1 MAMMLMGS
9 VIFAQKSAD
18 RSMAEKMKTDLSLS
32 DAQYTRI
39 KDINEKFK
47 SDQAKL
53 LTDTATSRE
62 NVRLE
67 RKRMQD
73 ERISQIKSVLTEA
86 QFSQWTEMNKNE
98 RKLSQTKGR
107 TGARAGNPM
116 DEMKTALD
124 LNDDQVKKVR
134 EINVGMA
141 ARFKALRQD
150 TAVSRG
156 NMRAE
161 MQKVMEERKAA
172 FKKVLTDDQYS
183 RFLAYEAGKSSQRRP
198 GGKPVRH

>member
-9 VIFAQKSAD
+9 VIFAQKSAGPE
-18 RSMAEKMKTDLSLS
+18 RAEKMKTELSLS
-32 DAQYTRI
+32 ETQYTRI

-47 SDQAKL
+47 SDQAEL
-53 LTDTATSRE
+53 LTDTAMSRE

-116 DEMKTALD
+116 EEMKTALD
-124 LNDDQVKKVR
+124 LNDSQVKKVR
-134 EINVGMA
+134 EINVSMA

-183 RFLAYEAGKSSQRRP
+183 RFLEYEAGKASQRRP
-198 GGKPVRH
+198 GGRPVRH